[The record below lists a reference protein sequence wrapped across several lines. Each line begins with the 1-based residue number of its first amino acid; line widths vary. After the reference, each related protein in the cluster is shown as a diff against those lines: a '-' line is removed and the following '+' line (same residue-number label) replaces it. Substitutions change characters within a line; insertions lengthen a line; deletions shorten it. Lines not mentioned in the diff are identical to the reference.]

1 MKKQIGCALGCQ
13 SCGSAA
19 AVMPGG
25 GAAEGA
31 VEEAAPG
38 GRFSGAA
45 LQAALLGAALL
56 LFAGGMIFRSRLEQL
71 PVGAYLSNGLFLL
84 IYISTGARVIWN
96 AAGNLFRG
104 RLLDESFLMT
114 IASAGAVA
122 IGELPEAAAVML
134 FFRWG
139 QYFEEMAVNRS
150 RRSIAALM
158 QARPDYANLLAAGGE
173 RKVHPEAVQPG
184 QEILVRPGEKI
195 PLDGVVLQGESFV
208 DSAALTGEAVP
219 HRVEPGENVAAG
231 AVNGSG
237 LLRVRVTRPF
247 GESSLA
253 AIFRLVE
260 EAAGRKARTERLI
273 TAFARYYT
281 PAVLLAALG
290 LALGPPLLAGASFST
305 WLYRALVL
313 LAISC
318 PCALVISVPL
328 SYYGGIGRA
337 SREGILVKGAQYL
350 EALLQVKAVVF
361 DKTGT
366 LTRGVF
372 KVAAAIP
379 AEGFTEDSLLYWAAH
394 AEAHSNHP
402 LARSIRE
409 SYRGGIVP
417 QLVEHYSEMKGLGV
431 RATVAGRAVLAG
443 SGALLERA
451 GVNYSPYGGAGSVV
465 HVAVDGRYAGCLVVK
480 DEIKEDARM
489 AVQRLKELGVH
500 TLMLTGDGEAAASE
514 VAAAAAVD
522 RFVAGLLPEQKVEQ
536 VAELLEAPRPNKRG
550 KVAFV
555 GDGINDAPALARADV
570 GIAMG
575 GLGSDAAVETADVV
589 IMDDRPSRVARAMEI
604 AAFTRQVVVQNIILA
619 LGVKALFLA
628 AGALGAASIW
638 GAVFADVGVSF
649 LAIINATRVLRF
661 KGRETP

>member
-1 MKKQIGCALGCQ
+1 MKK
-13 SCGSAA
+13 
-19 AVMPGG
+19 
-25 GAAEGA
+25 
-31 VEEAAPG
+31 
-38 GRFSGAA
+38 R
-45 LQAALLGAALL
+45 AALLGAALL
-56 LFAGGMIFRSRLEQL
+56 LFAAGMIFRSRLQL
-71 PVGAYLSNGLFLL
+71 LPAGVYLNNGLFLL
-84 IYISTGARVIWN
+84 IYIFTGARVIWN

-104 RLLDESFLMT
+104 RVFDECLLMT
-114 IASAGAVA
+114 LASAGAVA

-134 FFRWG
+134 LFRWG
-139 QYFEEMAVNRS
+139 QFFEDMAVNRS

-158 QARPDYANLLAAGGE
+158 QVRPDYANLLAAGGE

-184 QEILVRPGEKI
+184 QKILIRPGERI

-219 HRVEPGENVAAG
+219 RRVEPGGTVAAG

-253 AIFRLVE
+253 AVFRLVE

-281 PAVLLAALG
+281 PAVVLAALG
-290 LALGPPLLAGASFST
+290 LALGPPLLAGASFGA
-305 WLYRALVL
+305 WFYRALVL
-313 LAISC
+313 LVISC

-337 SREGILVKGAQYL
+337 SREGILIKGAQYL
-350 EALLQVKAVVF
+350 EALLQVKTVVF

-372 KVAAAIP
+372 KVAAAVP
-379 AEGFTEDSLLYWAAH
+379 AEGFTNESLLYWAAH

-409 SYRGGIVP
+409 AYRGGISP
-417 QLVEHYSEMKGLGV
+417 QVIEHYAEIKGLGV
-431 RATVAGRAVLAG
+431 RASVAGQAVLAG
-443 SGALLERA
+443 SGAFLEQA
-451 GVNYSPYGGAGSVV
+451 GVSYSAYSGGAGSVV
-465 HVAVDGRYAGCLVVK
+465 YVAVDGRYAGCLVVK

-500 TLMLTGDGEAAASE
+500 TLMLTGDGQAAAEEAAA
-514 VAAAAAVD
+514 VTAVD
-522 RFVAGLLPEQKVEQ
+522 RFVAGLLPEQKVEH
-536 VAELLEAPRPNKRG
+536 VAELLETPGFKKKG
-550 KVAFV
+550 KLAFV

-589 IMDDRPSRVARAMEI
+589 IMDDCPSRVARAMEI
-604 AAFTRQVVVQNIILA
+604 AAFTRRIVVQTIILA
-619 LGVKALFLA
+619 LGVKALFVT
-628 AGALGAASIW
+628 AGALGAATIW
-638 GAVFADVGVSF
+638 GAVFADVGVTF
-649 LAIINATRVLRF
+649 LAIINATGCCALKVERHRN
-661 KGRETP
+661 